1 MIITKKAI
9 PRRTVLRGLGATLA
23 LPVLDGMVP
32 ALSALAK
39 TAAKP
44 VVRFC
49 SVYVPNGIVM
59 EQWTPAAEGS
69 AFEFTPIL
77 KPLEPFRKQLLVLSG
92 LDNTGAISRTGSSG
106 AHAQPAGAFLTG
118 AEAYRTDGSSG
129 VQLGIS
135 MDQVVAKALG
145 QQTTLP
151 SLELGLEGSDT
162 ANGSGT
168 CDVGF
173 NCAYQNNMSWSSSTT
188 PMPPETNP
196 RVVFE
201 RLFGGLES
209 TDPAVR
215 TARLRRQGSILDSVL
230 DEVDRLQRSVG
241 HHDRVK
247 LNEYLESVR
256 EIERRIQNAEALGSR
271 ELPVVESPAGIP
283 VSYEEHAKLM
293 FDLQALA
300 FQTDM
305 TRIITFMIGREQ
317 SGTTYP
323 QIGVP
328 DTHHPISHHGNDKKK
343 LESLTKINTYH
354 VTLFA
359 HFLDKL
365 RSTSDGEGTLLD
377 HAMILYGGG
386 ISDGNRHDIRNVPIL
401 LAGGGAGHLKSG
413 RHIKFATK
421 PMASSPS
428 SPSPGRRVSPYPEGT
443 PLSNLLLTL
452 LNNLGVPTERF
463 GDSTGELGELSELS
477 NTSA

>member
-9 PRRTVLRGLGATLA
+9 PRRTVLRGLGATVA
-23 LPVLDGMVP
+23 LPLLDGMVP

-44 VVRFC
+44 VVRFA
-49 SVYVPNGIVM
+49 SFYVPNGIIM
-59 EQWTPAAEGS
+59 QQWTPAAEGS
-69 AFEFTPIL
+69 GFEFTRSL
-77 KPLEPFRKQLLVLSG
+77 KPLEPFRNQLLVLSG
-92 LDNTGAISRTGSSG
+92 LDNHGAIVRTGFSG

-129 VQLGIS
+129 VQLGVS
-135 MDQVVAKALG
+135 MDQVAAKALG
-145 QQTTLP
+145 QQTPLP

-162 ANGSGT
+162 ASGSGT

-173 NCAYQNNMSWSSSTT
+173 NCAYQNNMSWSSPAT

-215 TARLRRQGSILDSVL
+215 TARLRRQASILDSVL
-230 DEVDRLQRSVG
+230 DEVDRLQRRVG
-241 HHDRVK
+241 PDDRVK
-247 LNEYLESVR
+247 VNEYLESVR

-300 FQTDM
+300 FQTDT
-305 TRIITFMIGREQ
+305 TRIVTFMIGREQ

-323 QIGVP
+323 QVGAP
-328 DTHHPISHHGNDKKK
+328 ETHHSISHHGRDPKK
-343 LESLTKINTYH
+343 LESLTRINTYH
-354 VTLFA
+354 VTLFT
-359 HFLDKL
+359 HFLEKL

-377 HAMILYGGG
+377 HAMLLYGCGM
-386 ISDGNRHDIRNVPIL
+386 SEGNAHDIHNLPIL
-401 LAGGGAGHLKSG
+401 LVGGGAGHLKGG
-413 RHIKFATK
+413 RHI
-421 PMASSPS
+421 
-428 SPSPGRRVSPYPEGT
+428 RYPKET
-443 PLSNLLLTL
+443 RLTNLLVTL
-452 LNNLGVPTERF
+452 LNNLGVPTQSF
-463 GDSTGELGELSELS
+463 GDSTGELGEL
-477 NTSA
+477 